1 MLIEPRIIYNT
12 IILQIYKEIH
22 WNKFFHLIIL
32 QSMAEKV
39 SVILPLYGNP
49 LHDAPLVVVSG
60 QGTGDTPLVRNQI
73 EAPIGQV
80 SYILAPT

>member
-1 MLIEPRIIYNT
+1 
-12 IILQIYKEIH
+12 
-22 WNKFFHLIIL
+22 
-32 QSMAEKV
+32 MAEKV

-73 EAPIGQV
+73 NVSPPVVENLFTRTLLNTIGFSDGHVQV
-80 SYILAPT
+80 LENIVTLP